1 MSPCLAACLK
11 AILLVGITMPA
22 VPAATA
28 FGCMPTTCT
37 HTHTLCLAC
46 CCCSPV
52 QAHPTMNLLSPTTSA
67 CCLPRLRSLALI
79 VQAFTAADPL
89 PAVQPGALPRLTELT
104 MEMMA
109 QRQPVPLPA
118 SWGSPD
124 VWPSLRELHIT
135 SPIALPLP
143 PDWAHGFSELQTLFL
158 DSNLKPNLS
167 RTAADAEHPNIP
179 DGPTHPPPAEWG
191 RGFPRLQSLT
201 LAYLGLNGTFPA
213 AWQASGS
220 FPELREL

>member
-1 MSPCLAACLK
+1 MTQQWWGCHPSGGGRAPSPGSKCE
-11 AILLVGITMPA
+11 
-22 VPAATA
+22 
-28 FGCMPTTCT
+28 FGCLSKGYPTCGDRHARCASGDCIRLHARHL
-37 HTHTLCLAC
+37 HTTF
-46 CCCSPV
+46 
-52 QAHPTMNLLSPTTSA
+52 A
-67 CCLPRLRSLALI
+67 CCLPRLRSLVLI

-118 SWGSPD
+118 SWGSPG
-124 VWPSLRELHIT
+124 VWPSLRELHVT

-143 PDWAHGFSELQTLFL
+143 PGWAHGFSELQTLFL
-158 DSNLKPNLS
+158 DSNIKPNL
-167 RTAADAEHPNIP
+167 TLAAAGAEHSSIP